1 MQVEVGFG
9 QKLPQ
14 DDENLYSTNLTFT
27 GHLPMKTVV
36 PAGSEDLSAARSYH
50 QRLGLFSATILVVA
64 NMVGTGIFTTSGFV
78 IQGLGNSWAML
89 GCWAVG
95 GLFALTG
102 ALCYGE
108 LGARFPRAGGEYVF
122 LRESFG
128 ELPAFLSGWVS
139 LLVGFSAPIAAGS
152 MAFAVYFLAG
162 WPGSQEMGW
171 AWKIQGLPLLTL
183 SPVTL
188 LASGVIVI
196 FSLVH
201 SHSLFL
207 GSRIQNGLTLFKVA
221 LIMAFVVLGL
231 GWGQGSLDHFEG
243 VPPLEVFFSGQFA
256 TSLVFI
262 TFAYSGWN
270 AAAYMGSEISRPTRN
285 IPLALLG
292 GTLLVTVLYLL
303 LNLTFIYGLSAQ
315 EMSGVLAVGEKAAVG
330 LFGVRISRIF
340 SGAIALSLLSLVSAM
355 MMTGP
360 RVYQAM
366 AHDGLFFPGISKL
379 QGERATPGNAI
390 RLQAGLALLLVLT
403 ASFENLIVFIGFTL
417 ALFSLLAVAGL
428 MVLRRRN
435 PAPDL
440 PYQTWGYPFTAI
452 LFILGNLWI
461 IVFSIINRPA
471 VSLTGLAAILAG
483 ALCYFFF
490 KRRPP
495 RRAP

>member
-1 MQVEVGFG
+1 MSQTAQAGARQLSVPKTRG
-9 QKLPQ
+9 QQ
-14 DDENLYSTNLTFT
+14 
-27 GHLPMKTVV
+27 
-36 PAGSEDLSAARSYH
+36 
-50 QRLGLFSATILVVA
+50 LGLFSAVILVVA
-64 NMVGTGIFTTSGFV
+64 NMVGTGIFTTSGFI
-78 IQGLGNSWAML
+78 IQELGNPWAML
-89 GCWAVG
+89 GCWVVG

-139 LLVGFSAPIAAGS
+139 LLVGFSAPIAAGA

-162 WPGSQEMGW
+162 WPGSQELGF
-171 AWKIQGLPLLTL
+171 AWKNQGVTLVTL

-188 LASGVIVI
+188 LASGVIVA

-207 GSRIQNGLTLFKVA
+207 GSRVQNGLTLFKVTV
-221 LIMAFVVLGL
+221 IMALVILGL
-231 GWGQGSLDHFEG
+231 GWGRGSLAHFDAAPSFG
-243 VPPLEVFFSGQFA
+243 VFFSGPFA

-270 AAAYMGSEISRPTRN
+270 AAAYMGGEISRPTRN
-285 IPLALLG
+285 IPLALLV

-303 LNLTFIYGLSAQ
+303 LNLTFIYGLSAP
-315 EMSGVLAVGEKAAVG
+315 EMRGVLAVGEKAAQA

-366 AHDGLFFPGISKL
+366 AKDGLFFPGISRLK
-379 QGERATPGNAI
+379 GERATPGNAI
-390 RLQAGLALLLVLT
+390 LLQAGLALFMVLT
-403 ASFENLIVFIGFTL
+403 ASFENLLVFIGFTL
-417 ALFSLLAVAGL
+417 SLFSLLAVAGL
-428 MVLRRRN
+428 MVLKRRD

-440 PYQTWGYPFTAI
+440 PYQTWGYPFTPVF
-452 LFILGNLWI
+452 FILGNLWI
-461 IVFSIINRPA
+461 ILFSIINRPL

-483 ALCYFFF
+483 AVFYFIF
-490 KRRPP
+490 KRRA
-495 RRAP
+495 RRADA

>member
-1 MQVEVGFG
+1 MRKAVSLGSR
-9 QKLPQ
+9 
-14 DDENLYSTNLTFT
+14 DI
-27 GHLPMKTVV
+27 
-36 PAGSEDLSAARSYH
+36 PAAPDHRRH
-50 QRLGLFSATILVVA
+50 LGLFSATVLVVA
-64 NMVGTGIFTTSGFV
+64 NMVGTGIFTTSGFI
-78 IQGLGNSWAML
+78 IQELGNPWTML

-139 LLVGFSAPIAAGS
+139 LLVGFSAPIAAAA
-152 MAFAVYFLAG
+152 MAFAAYFLAG
-162 WPGSQEMGW
+162 WSAGQELGW
-171 AWKIQGLPLLTL
+171 AWKIKGVTLLTL

-188 LASGVIVI
+188 VASGVILI

-207 GSRIQNGLTLFKVA
+207 GSRVQNALTLFKVG
-221 LIMAFVVLGL
+221 LVLLLVLLGL
-231 GWGQGSLDHFEG
+231 GWGRGAAAHFG
-243 VPPLEVFFSGQFA
+243 AAPPLTAFVSGQFA

-303 LNLTFIYGLSAQ
+303 LNLTFIYALSVK
-315 EMSGVLAVGEKAAVG
+315 EMSGVLAVGEKAALA
-330 LFGVRISRIF
+330 LFGPQVSRVF
-340 SGAIALSLLSLVSAM
+340 SGAISLSLLSLVSAM

-366 AHDGLFFPGISKL
+366 AADGLFFPGIGKL
-379 QGERATPGNAI
+379 KGRGATPGNAVC
-390 RLQAGLALLLVLT
+390 LQAGLALFMVWT
-403 ASFENLIVFIGFTL
+403 ASFENLLVFIGFTL
-417 ALFSLLAVAGL
+417 SLFSLLAVAGL
-428 MVLRRRN
+428 LVLRRRQ

-440 PYQTWGYPFTAI
+440 PYKTWGYPFTAI
-452 LFILGNLWI
+452 IFILGNLWI
-461 IVFSIINRPA
+461 VLFSILNRPA
-471 VSLTGLAAILAG
+471 VSLTGLAAIFSG
-483 ALCYFFF
+483 AVFFFFF
-490 KRRPP
+490 KRR
-495 RRAP
+495 RQ

>member
-1 MQVEVGFG
+1 MSNAIQASSTD
-9 QKLPQ
+9 LP
-14 DDENLYSTNLTFT
+14 
-27 GHLPMKTVV
+27 V
-36 PAGSEDLSAARSYH
+36 PESRRH
-50 QRLGLFSATILVVA
+50 QLGLFSATVLVVA
-64 NMVGTGIFTTSGFV
+64 NMVGAGIFTTSGFI
-78 IQGLGNSWAML
+78 IQGLGNSWALL

-128 ELPAFLSGWVS
+128 ELPAFLSGWIS

-162 WPGSQEMGW
+162 WPGSPEMAL
-171 AWKIQGLPLLTL
+171 AWKIHGVTVLTL

-188 LASGVIVI
+188 LASGVIVV

-201 SHSLFL
+201 GHSLFL
-207 GSRIQNGLTLFKVA
+207 GSRVQNALTLFKIA
-221 LIMAFVVLGL
+221 LIMAFVILGL
-231 GWGQGSLDHFEG
+231 GWGRGSPAHFG
-243 VPPLEVFFSGQFA
+243 AAPALGVFFSGQFA
-256 TSLVFI
+256 TSLIFV

-292 GTLLVTVLYLL
+292 GTLLVTILYLL
-303 LNLTFIYGLSAQ
+303 LNLTFLYGLSPQ
-315 EMSGVLAVGEKAAVG
+315 EMSGVLAVGEKAAVA
-330 LFGVRISRIF
+330 LFGDHISRVF

-366 AHDGLFFPGISKL
+366 AKDGLFFPGISTLREK
-379 QGERATPGNAI
+379 GATPGNAI
-390 RLQAGLALLLVLT
+390 FLQAGLALLMVLT
-403 ASFENLIVFIGFTL
+403 ASFENLLVFIGFTL
-417 ALFSLLAVAGL
+417 SLFSLLTVAGL
-428 MVLRRRN
+428 MVLKRRD
-435 PAPDL
+435 PAPNL
-440 PYQTWGYPFTAI
+440 LYKTWGYPFTAI

-461 IVFSIINRPA
+461 ILFSILNRPM
-471 VSLTGLAAILAG
+471 VSLTGLAAILSG
-483 ALCYFFF
+483 VVFYCFF
-490 KRRPP
+490 KRRA
-495 RRAP
+495 RGAVA

>member
-1 MQVEVGFG
+1 MSKAVRVGSG
-9 QKLPQ
+9 EIPATPARPQ
-14 DDENLYSTNLTFT
+14 Q
-27 GHLPMKTVV
+27 M
-36 PAGSEDLSAARSYH
+36 
-50 QRLGLFSATILVVA
+50 GLFSATILVVA
-64 NMVGTGIFTTSGFV
+64 NMVGTGIFTTSGFI
-78 IQGLGNSWAML
+78 IQELGNPWALL
-89 GCWAVG
+89 GCWVVG

-139 LLVGFSAPIAAGS
+139 LLVGFSAPIAAGA

-162 WPGSQEMGW
+162 WGGSQEMGFVW
-171 AWKIQGLPLLTL
+171 RVQGVALLTL

-188 LASGVIVI
+188 LASGVIVA

-207 GSRIQNGLTLFKVA
+207 GSRVQNALTLFKVTLILA
-221 LIMAFVVLGL
+221 LVILGL
-231 GWGQGSLDHFEG
+231 GWGRGSLAHFEAAPSLG
-243 VPPLEVFFSGQFA
+243 VFFSGPFA

-270 AAAYMGSEISRPTRN
+270 AAAYMGGEISRPTRN

-292 GTLLVTVLYLL
+292 GTLLVTILYLL
-303 LNLTFIYGLSAQ
+303 LNLTFIYGLSAP
-315 EMSGVLAVGEKAAVG
+315 EMRGVLAVGEKAAQA

-366 AHDGLFFPGISKL
+366 AQDGLFFPGISKL
-379 QGERATPGNAI
+379 QKERATPGNAI
-390 RLQAGLALLLVLT
+390 LLQAGLALFMVLT
-403 ASFENLIVFIGFTL
+403 ASFENLLVFIGFTL
-417 ALFSLLAVAGL
+417 SLFSLLAVAGL
-428 MVLRRRN
+428 LVLRRRN

-440 PYQTWGYPFTAI
+440 PYQTWGYPWTAI

-461 IVFSIINRPA
+461 IVFSLINRPL

-483 ALCYFFF
+483 AAFYLFF
-490 KRRPP
+490 KRRSDKTDM
-495 RRAP
+495 

>member
-1 MQVEVGFG
+1 MR
-9 QKLPQ
+9 
-14 DDENLYSTNLTFT
+14 
-27 GHLPMKTVV
+27 
-36 PAGSEDLSAARSYH
+36 SAARVSSEEMPAVPGR
-50 QRLGLFSATILVVA
+50 QERLGLFSATILVVA
-64 NMVGTGIFTTSGFV
+64 NMVGTGIFTTSGFI

-89 GCWAVG
+89 GCWMVG

-162 WPGSQEMGW
+162 WGGSQEMGFVW
-171 AWKIQGLPLLTL
+171 RVQGVALLTL

-188 LASGVIVI
+188 LASGVIVA

-207 GSRIQNGLTLFKVA
+207 GSRVQNALTLFKLA
-221 LIMAFVVLGL
+221 LIMAFVILGL
-231 GWGQGSLDHFEG
+231 GWGRGSPAHFDAA
-243 VPPLEVFFSGQFA
+243 PPLGVFFSGQFA
-256 TSLVFI
+256 TSLIFI

-270 AAAYMGSEISRPTRN
+270 AAAYMGGEISRPTRN

-292 GTLLVTVLYLL
+292 GTLLVTILYLL
-303 LNLTFIYGLSAQ
+303 LNLTFLYGLSSQ
-315 EMSGVLAVGEKAAVG
+315 EMSGVLAVGEKAAVA

-340 SGAIALSLLSLVSAM
+340 SGAIALSLLSLISAM

-366 AHDGLFFPGISKL
+366 AKDGLFFPGISKL
-379 QGERATPGNAI
+379 KAERATPGNAI
-390 RLQAGLALLLVLT
+390 LLQAGLALFMVLT
-403 ASFENLIVFIGFTL
+403 ASFENLLVFIGFTL
-417 ALFSLLAVAGL
+417 SLFSLMAVGGL
-428 MVLRRRN
+428 MVLKWRA

-440 PYQTWGYPFTAI
+440 PYQTWGYPFTAL

-461 IVFSIINRPA
+461 ILFSIINRPL
-471 VSLTGLAAILAG
+471 VSLTGLAAILSG
-483 ALCYFFF
+483 AVFYLVF
-490 KRRPP
+490 KRRA
-495 RRAP
+495 RRAT

>member
-1 MQVEVGFG
+1 MKKV
-9 QKLPQ
+9 LP
-14 DDENLYSTNLTFT
+14 
-27 GHLPMKTVV
+27 V
-36 PAGSEDLSAARSYH
+36 GSEDMPAAPCHH

-78 IQGLGNSWAML
+78 IQGLGNPWAML
-89 GCWAVG
+89 GCWVVG

-162 WPGSQEMGW
+162 WPGLQEMGLV
-171 AWKIQGLPLLTL
+171 WKIQGVTVLTL
-183 SPVTL
+183 APVTL
-188 LASGVIVI
+188 LASGVIVA

-207 GSRIQNGLTLFKVA
+207 GSRVQNALTLFKIA
-221 LIMAFVVLGL
+221 LIMAFVILGL
-231 GWGQGSLDHFEG
+231 AWGRGSPAHFEAA
-243 VPPLEVFFSGQFA
+243 PPLGVFFSGQFA

-270 AAAYMGSEISRPTRN
+270 AAAYMGGEISRPTRN

-315 EMSGVLAVGEKAAVG
+315 EMSGVLAVGEKAAVA
-330 LFGVRISRIF
+330 LFGVHVSRVF

-366 AHDGLFFPGISKL
+366 AKDGLFFPGISRLK
-379 QGERATPGNAI
+379 GGSATPGNAI
-390 RLQAGLALLLVLT
+390 RLQAGLALIIVLT
-403 ASFENLIVFIGFTL
+403 ASFENLLVFIGFTL
-417 ALFSLLAVAGL
+417 SLFSLLAVAGL
-428 MVLRRRN
+428 MVLKRRN
-435 PAPDL
+435 PSPDL
-440 PYQTWGYPFTAI
+440 LYKTWGYPFTAV

-461 IVFSIINRPA
+461 ILFSIINRPA
-471 VSLTGLAAILAG
+471 VSLTGLAAILSG
-483 ALCYFFF
+483 AVFYFFF
-490 KRRPP
+490 KRRAKSPD
-495 RRAP
+495 A